1 MITADQPTIFPETV
15 VVAVSSVE
23 DGSMKD
29 GSELMTP
36 EAVRNREQFLKR
48 CGMSPERAAVHFA
61 DFSTDDYCVY
71 KEATAGLMPGVDGA
85 STQAVNQ
92 PILLPLADCVGAVL
106 YDPIHH
112 AMMVSHLGRHS
123 TEQQGGVKSV
133 GHMTDCYDS
142 EPEELLVWL
151 GPSPNSADYPLW
163 KFNNRGF
170 TEVLLDQLQQAGIR
184 RSHIE
189 VSSADTATN
198 LHYFSHSQFLKGRQT
213 VDGRFAIIAELR
225 QLLP

>member
-15 VVAVSSVE
+15 VIAVSSVE
-23 DGSMKD
+23 DGPMKD

-85 STQAVNQ
+85 STQSANR

-112 AMMVSHLGRHS
+112 AIMVSHLGRHS
-123 TEQQGGVKSV
+123 TEQQGGVKTV
-133 GHMTDCYDS
+133 EYMTDCYDS
-142 EPEELLVWL
+142 EPGELLVWL
-151 GPSPNSADYPLW
+151 GPSPNGQEYPLW
-163 KFNNRGF
+163 SFENRSF
-170 TEVLLDQLQQAGIR
+170 IEVLTEQLQSAGVQPR
-184 RSHIE
+184 NIE
-189 VSSADTATN
+189 VSTIDTATN
-198 LHYFSHSQFLKGRQT
+198 PNYFSHSQFLKGKQT
-213 VDGRFAIIAELR
+213 VDGRYAIAAI
-225 QLLP
+225 LL